1 MSTDAAI
8 AQFCIEAGEALT
20 RLGRALGAAASVAA
34 PGGEGGDTDREDTMA
49 RLVGSAPGSRQKETL
64 AVPGLESEEGLTT
77 AQVHA
82 HLRRSINDEPNT
94 NGTLHR
100 LVQLGLIEIVH
111 GAEPRRWRL
120 ATTWRR
126 LLARREGS

>member
-20 RLGRALGAAASVAA
+20 RLGRALGAAALVSE
-34 PGGEGGDTDREDTMA
+34 PSDNGGGHGDRKDTMA
-49 RLVGSAPGSRQKETL
+49 RLIGSAPGSRQKETL
-64 AVPGLESEEGLTT
+64 VVPGLDSEEGLTT

-100 LVQLGLIEIVH
+100 LVQLGLVEIVQ

-120 ATTWRR
+120 ASNWRR
-126 LLARREGS
+126 LLARQGS